1 MKEGEIMKMLY
12 FEMDAE
18 EMRANRT
25 VVDSLIG
32 TMRCLADSLVNA
44 YGRIPRADEN
54 EEESENEE
62 NDSI

>member
-1 MKEGEIMKMLY
+1 MKMMY

-25 VVDSLIG
+25 VVDSVIG
-32 TMRCLADSLVNA
+32 TMRDLADLIINA
-44 YGRIPRADEN
+44 YGRIPSADEAGLMPCH
-54 EEESENEE
+54 EEVKENEQ